1 MKFTDFGFRKELEA
15 TLEKIGFVEPSP
27 IQIDAIPIVSAGK
40 DMVGQAQTG
49 TGKTAAFGLPLIN
62 KMDLKSGVE
71 LLVVVPTRELATQV
85 SDELF
90 RFGKDFGVK
99 TTTIY
104 GGSSYSR
111 QLTHLKT
118 SNVVVAT
125 PGRLI
130 DLLTKHG
137 VKLSPKFVV
146 LDEADE
152 MLDMGFLDDIK
163 EIFKFIPEDRQTLL
177 FSATMAPEIKKL
189 AQVILKEPEF
199 VTITKSEVT
208 NSKIEQ
214 LYYVVEEYERDDALS
229 RLLDYYNPFKSIIFT
244 RTKREADRLST
255 MLVSQGYG
263 AKGLHG
269 DMEQRQREEVI
280 KSFKSGQ
287 LEILV
292 ATDVAARGLDVND
305 VSHVINYH
313 IPLETESYVHRI
325 GRTGRAGKTGIAIS
339 IVTPSEF
346 RGLNR
351 IEKHVGTTLKAQ
363 VVPTLGELKNHKNS
377 KLLTK
382 IENQEVSND
391 VYALIDNLKETYDI
405 STLTYKLLSI
415 VLESENKTEG
425 RDKIGKG
432 LTEIE
437 SLVKRAKS
445 GGFSR
450 GGGRSGGGFRG
461 GNRSGYRGSRDGSSR
476 SGFGNRSGGESR
488 SSGGYRGSRDGGSS
502 RSSGGYRGAR
512 DGSSR
517 DAGSNKRR
525 G

>member
-1 MKFTDFGFRKELEA
+1 MKFSDFWFRKELEA

-27 IQIDAIPIVSAGK
+27 IQVEAIPVVLKGSDIVW
-40 DMVGQAQTG
+40 QAQTG
-49 TGKTAAFGLPLIN
+49 TGKTAAFWLPILN

-71 LLVVVPTRELATQV
+71 MLVIVPTRELATQV

-90 RFGKDFGVK
+90 RFGKDFWVK

-104 GGSSYSR
+104 GGTSYSR
-111 QLTHLKT
+111 QISHLKS

-130 DLLTKHG
+130 DLMTKHG
-137 VKLSPKFVV
+137 IKLNPKYVV

-163 EIFKFIPEDRQTLL
+163 EIFNHIPDSRQTLL
-177 FSATMAPEIKKL
+177 FSATMALEIKKL

-199 VTITKSEVT
+199 VTITKTEVT
-208 NSKIEQ
+208 NTKIEQ
-214 LYYVVEEYERDDALS
+214 LYYVVEEYERDDALY
-229 RLLDYYNPFKSIIFT
+229 RLLDYYNPVKSIIFT

-255 MLVSQGYG
+255 MLVSQGYS

-280 KSFKSGQ
+280 RSFKGWQ

-292 ATDVAARGLDVND
+292 ATDVAARWLDVND
-305 VSHVINYH
+305 VSHVFNYH

-325 GRTGRAGKTGIAIS
+325 GRTGRAWKEGVAIS
-339 IVTPSEF
+339 IVTPGEF

-351 IEKHVGTTLKAQ
+351 IEKHVKTTLKAQ
-363 VVPTLGELKNHKNS
+363 VVPSLGELKDK
-377 KLLTK
+377 KLAKLVEK
-382 IENQEVSND
+382 IEAQEVDSK
-391 VYALIDNLKETYDI
+391 VYDI
-405 STLTYKLLSI
+405 ASQLKDAYDMSTLTYKLLSMA
-415 VLESENKTEG
+415 LAEDSDNSNK

-437 SLVKRAKS
+437 RLVERAKS
-445 GGFSR
+445 GGFGWR
-450 GGGRSGGGFRG
+450 GGSRW
-461 GNRSGYRGSRDGSSR
+461 GYRGGWNRWGSRGWSSRWGFRSSRDGDRRGGWDRRSSNGR
-476 SGFGNRSGGESR
+476 RGDGNR
-488 SSGGYRGSRDGGSS
+488 
-502 RSSGGYRGAR
+502 
-512 DGSSR
+512 
-517 DAGSNKRR
+517 RR